1 MQTKGL
7 RLFHSGI
14 LAKRVERAHDALSD
28 CTLCPRNCRVNRL
41 EGETGRCGT
50 AEKAVIASYNPHFGE
65 EQPLVGSHG
74 SGTIFHSGCSLGC
87 CFCQNYD
94 ISHHP
99 SAGSQVDAEH
109 FAAIMLDLQSRG
121 CHNINFV
128 TPSHVVP
135 QIMAALITAY
145 ENGLTLPLVYNS
157 SGYDSIATLDLL
169 DGVIDIYMPDFKFW
183 ENETGRKYADA
194 PDYPEVSQKAVRE
207 MHRQVGDLQIDQ
219 DGVAQQGL
227 LIRHLLMPGGLEE
240 TKAILG
246 FIARNISTDTYV
258 NVMDQY
264 RPCGTPDSFAELQST
279 ISHEH
284 YSEALDHAQ
293 EVGLKRLDQRDLVSL
308 LKRLGISY

>member
-1 MQTKGL
+1 MQTKGV
-7 RLFHSGI
+7 RLYQSGV
-14 LAKRVERAHDALSD
+14 LAERLERAFEALGE

-50 AEKAVIASYNPHFGE
+50 ADMAVIASYNPHFGE
-65 EQPLVGSHG
+65 EQPLVGSYG
-74 SGTIFHSGCSLGC
+74 SGTIFLSGCSLGC

-94 ISHHP
+94 ISHNP
-99 SAGSQVDAEH
+99 SAGHQVDAESL
-109 FAAIMLDLQSRG
+109 AVIMLDLQSRG

-135 QIMAALITAY
+135 QIMAALIPAY

-157 SGYDSIATLDLL
+157 SGYDSLPTLELL
-169 DGVIDIYMPDFKFW
+169 DGLIDIYMPDFKFW
-183 ENETGRKYADA
+183 ENGTGLKYADA

-207 MHRQVGDLQIDQ
+207 MHRQVGDLQLDQ

-240 TKAILG
+240 TKAILE
-246 FIARNISTDTYV
+246 FIARDISTDTYV

-264 RPCGTPDSFAELQST
+264 RPCGTADCFAELQST
-279 ISHEH
+279 IGHEH

-293 EVGLKRLDQRDLVSL
+293 KVGLKRLDQRDLVSL

>member
-1 MQTKGL
+1 MQTGGAQL
-7 RLFHSGI
+7 YQSGI
-14 LAKRVERAHDALSD
+14 LAERLEHAFETLSD
-28 CTLCPRNCRVNRL
+28 CSLCPRNCRVNRL

-50 AEKAVIASYNPHFGE
+50 ADKAVIASYSPHFGE

-74 SGTIFHSGCSLGC
+74 SGTIFLSGCSLGC

-99 SAGSQVDAEH
+99 SAGHRIDADS

-135 QIMAALITAY
+135 QILAALIPAY
-145 ENGLTLPLVYNS
+145 ENGLRLPLVYNS
-157 SGYDSIATLDLL
+157 SGYDSLSTLELL
-169 DGVIDIYMPDFKFW
+169 DGLIDIYMPDLKFW

-194 PDYPEVSQKAVRE
+194 PDYPEISRAAVRE

-219 DGVAQQGL
+219 DGIARQGL

-240 TKAILG
+240 TKAILE
-246 FIARNISTDTYV
+246 FIARHISTDTYV

-264 RPCGTPDSFAELQST
+264 RPCGTADSFAELRST

-284 YSEALDHAQ
+284 YSEALDYARKI
-293 EVGLKRLDQRDLVSL
+293 GLERLDQRDLAAL
-308 LKRLGISY
+308 LKRLGISH

>member
-1 MQTKGL
+1 MKTKGVQL
-7 RLFHSGI
+7 HQSGVLAERL
-14 LAKRVERAHDALSD
+14 ERALEALNE

-50 AEKAVIASYNPHFGE
+50 ADKAVIASYNPHFGE
-65 EQPLVGSHG
+65 EQPLVGSYG
-74 SGTIFHSGCSLGC
+74 SGTIFVAGCSLGC

-94 ISHHP
+94 ISHNPAAGHP
-99 SAGSQVDAEH
+99 VNTESL
-109 FAAIMLDLQSRG
+109 AAIMLDLQSRG

-135 QIMAALITAY
+135 QIMAALIPAY
-145 ENGLTLPLVYNS
+145 ENGLRLPLVYNS
-157 SGYDSIATLDLL
+157 SGYDALPTLELL
-169 DGVIDIYMPDFKFW
+169 DGLIDIYMPDFKFW
-183 ENETGRKYADA
+183 ENSTGQKYADA
-194 PDYPEVSQKAVRE
+194 PDYPEISQKAVAE

-240 TKAILG
+240 TKAILE
-246 FIARNISTDTYV
+246 FIARSISPDTYV

-264 RPCGTPDSFAELQST
+264 RPCGTADTFAELRST

-284 YSEALDHAQ
+284 YSEALDYAQ
-293 EVGLKRLDQRDLVSL
+293 KVGLKRLDQRDLASL
-308 LKRLGISY
+308 LKRLGISH

>member
-41 EGETGRCGT
+41 KGETGRCGT